1 MRRFLGRTLP
11 LLIVLVFG
19 ILGAIQY
26 FVPHRISQVFYK
38 TVLAWSIGV
47 ASMAVITAAISFLR
61 YHYKRIMTTGSR
73 SQDVLYSSVA
83 LVAFIAMLGFGIF
96 GTGKGSIFYQIYQN
110 VFVPI
115 NSTIFSLLAFYMAS
129 ASYRAFRAKTFE
141 SALLLIAAIIVILGT
156 TSLGSALMLD
166 KFTIWVMNVPNLAQK
181 RGILIGIGLGATAT
195 SLKIILGIEKNW
207 LGG

>member
-19 ILGAIQY
+19 VLGALQY
-26 FVPHRISQVFYK
+26 FIPHRISQIFYK

-47 ASMAVITAAISFLR
+47 SSMAVIMAAISFLR
-61 YHYKRIMTTGSR
+61 YHFNRVLITPRDS
-73 SQDVLYSSVA
+73 LYSSVA
-83 LVAFIAMLGFGIF
+83 LVAFIAMVGFGIF
-96 GTGKGSIFYQIYQN
+96 GTDKGSIFYQFYQN

-141 SALLLIAAIIVILGT
+141 SAMLLLAAIIVILGT
-156 TSLGSALMLD
+156 TALGSSLMLD
-166 KFTIWVMNVPNLAQK
+166 KVTIWVMNVPNLAQK
-181 RGILIGIGLGATAT
+181 RGILIGVGLGATAT